1 MLRILFPILLSVMVW
16 NSSYA
21 RSKAIAD
28 SCLQVINSEKNLSNN
43 QHCELL
49 YQVILNNTDPDTC
62 IFYADQ
68 LIDISELS
76 DNQLFL
82 QRGYYEKGQ
91 AYILKCKYEE
101 SLKCLQKSLD
111 ISLINQMKLE
121 VGLSYYLMSYVL
133 NNTNN
138 NKQAIEYLERSIN
151 IFKKD
156 TIYVTYLMGAFY
168 QLGNICF
175 QLQEF
180 DSSLFY
186 YRKVLPAFE
195 KHNHDTAVGY
205 IWGNI
210 GAIHSKFNHTD
221 SARLYLNKAI
231 ELLKKNND
239 YQVLIIFLVDASRN
253 ELNDNKVNKALELI
267 SQAKMLVDRYP
278 QLESSRNVYE
288 QLSKVYAAMGD
299 YAKAFHYQKEYYTLR
314 DSLVNLDLVTEMA
327 NMRTE
332 FEVGQKQAE
341 VDKLEE
347 INRAQSRTVLMMVI
361 GLLLV
366 SVLLVFI
373 WFGYRQKLVLSR
385 KLKHQKAELVVRTN
399 EIEQVNSAKDRL
411 FSVISHD
418 LRGPV
423 GVLRNLATLIVRAL
437 DDRNMKEVR
446 ELSVAMSDSSQQVEF
461 LLDNLLHW
469 SISRQKLY
477 KPKKEAVELNRLVR
491 EVLSVYVQTAKAKQ
505 IQLSFNPCHSSITI
519 ESDPN
524 CLATI
529 IRNLVNNALK
539 FTHIGGKVEV
549 TACNKDGQAEIRV
562 SDNGIGMTPDQVS
575 NLFDFAG
582 KRSEWGTQNE
592 KGQGLGLCLVHDFV
606 TMQDGTIEIESEP
619 GKGSTFIVLIPA
631 RVIQLEEMPV
641 LTT

>member
-1 MLRILFPILLSVMVW
+1 MLRILFPILLSVMIW

-21 RSKAIAD
+21 RSKVIAD
-28 SCLQVINSEKNLSNN
+28 SCLQVINSDRNLSND

-49 YQVILNNTDPDTC
+49 YQVILNNIEPDSC

-68 LIDISELS
+68 LIARSQIVDNFLYLS
-76 DNQLFL
+76 
-82 QRGYYEKGQ
+82 RGYYEKGQ
-91 AYILKCKYEE
+91 AYMLKSQKKEAL
-101 SLKCLQKSLD
+101 SLISKSLE
-111 ISLINQMKLE
+111 IALKNNFQLE
-121 VGLSYYLMSYVL
+121 SGFAYYQMSYL
-133 NNTNN
+133 SLGKNDKLAFNYLKKSISIFEKDTNN
-138 NKQAIEYLERSIN
+138 ISYLA
-151 IFKKD
+151 
-156 TIYVTYLMGAFY
+156 GATY
-168 QLGNICF
+168 QLGNIYY
-175 QLQEF
+175 ERENY
-180 DSSLFY
+180 DSAMVCY
-186 YRKVLPAFE
+186 NKALPVFE
-195 KHNHDTAVGY
+195 NEAHNLAIGY
-205 IWGNI
+205 ILGNI
-210 GAIHSKFNHTD
+210 GVIHYKYNRVD
-221 SARLYLNKAI
+221 SARWYLNKSLNI
-231 ELLKKNND
+231 LKKQND
-239 YQVLIIFLVDASRN
+239 FRSIISYLIASSQN
-253 ELNDNKVNKALELI
+253 ELNDQKVNQSCVLAHEAL
-267 SQAKMLVDRYP
+267 ALVERYP
-278 QLESSRNVYE
+278 NPDNKRSVLE

-299 YAKAFHYQKEYYTLR
+299 YAKAYNYQKEYYTLR
-314 DSLVNLDLVTEMA
+314 DSLVNLELVTEMA
-327 NMRTE
+327 NLRTE

-347 INRAQSRTVLMMVI
+347 INRVQGRTVLIMVI

-366 SVLLVFI
+366 SVLLGFI

-399 EIEQVNSAKDRL
+399 EIEQANSAKDRL

-418 LRGPV
+418 LRGPI

-446 ELSVAMSDSSQQVEF
+446 ELSVSMSDSSQQVEF

-491 EVLSVYVQTAKAKQ
+491 EVLSVYVQTGKAKQ
-505 IQLSFNPCHSSITI
+505 IQLSYNPCHSSITI

-549 TACNKDGQAEIRV
+549 TACSKDGVVDIRV

-575 NLFDFAG
+575 KLFNFAG

-619 GKGSTFIVLIPA
+619 GKGSSFIVLIPA
-631 RVIQLEEMPV
+631 RVIQLEEAPV

>member
-1 MLRILFPILLSVMVW
+1 MLRILLPILLSVMVW
-16 NSSYA
+16 SSTYA

-28 SCLQVINSEKNLSNN
+28 SCLQVINSDKSLSNDH
-43 QHCELL
+43 HCELL
-49 YQVILNNTDPDTC
+49 YQVILNNTDPDSC

-68 LIDISELS
+68 LIALS
-76 DNQLFL
+76 QIVDNSLYL
-82 QRGYYEKGQ
+82 SRSYYEKGQ
-91 AYILKCKYEE
+91 AYAFKFQKKEAL
-101 SLKCLQKSLD
+101 SLISKSLEIALKNNFQLESGFAYYQMSNLSLGKND
-111 ISLINQMKLE
+111 KLAFHYLKKSISIFEKD
-121 VGLSYYLMSYVL
+121 
-133 NNTNN
+133 TNN
-138 NKQAIEYLERSIN
+138 ISYLA
-151 IFKKD
+151 
-156 TIYVTYLMGAFY
+156 GATY
-168 QLGNICF
+168 QLGSLYYEREN
-175 QLQEF
+175 F
-180 DSSLFY
+180 DSAMVCY
-186 YRKVLPAFE
+186 NKVLPIFE
-195 KHNHDTAVGY
+195 KEGHNIAIGY
-205 IWGNI
+205 ILGNI
-210 GAIHSKFNHTD
+210 GTIHCKFNRVD
-221 SARLYLNKAI
+221 SARWYLNKSLNI
-231 ELLKKNND
+231 LKKQND
-239 YQVLIIFLVDASRN
+239 FRSIIGFLATSSRN
-253 ELNDNKVNKALELI
+253 ELNDQKVNQSCVLAHEALT
-267 SQAKMLVDRYP
+267 LVERYP
-278 QLESSRNVYE
+278 DPDNKRSVLE

-299 YAKAFHYQKEYYTLR
+299 YAKAYHYQKEYYTLR

-327 NMRTE
+327 NLRTE

-341 VDKLEE
+341 VDKLESL
-347 INRAQSRTVLMMVI
+347 NRAQSRTVLMMVI

-366 SVLLVFI
+366 SVLLIII

-385 KLKHQKAELVVRTN
+385 KLQHQKAELVVRTN
-399 EIEQVNSAKDRL
+399 EIEQANSAKDRL

-423 GVLRNLATLIVRAL
+423 GVLRNLAMLIVRAL

-477 KPKKEAVELNRLVR
+477 KPKKEAVELNSLVR

-505 IQLSFNPCHSSITI
+505 IQLSYNPCHSSITI

-575 NLFDFAG
+575 KLFDFAG
-582 KRSEWGTQNE
+582 KKSEWGTKNE

-619 GKGSTFIVLIPA
+619 GKGSSFIVLIPA
-631 RVIQLEEMPV
+631 RVIQLEEAPV